1 MTIREIAELMN
12 MRKNRVKLILRE
24 YIFDGYRVKSWEERR
39 RIMLEARPKKITL
52 EMAKFLMTT
61 DTLK

>member
-39 RIMLEARPKKITL
+39 KEGRMEAGKGEI
-52 EMAKFLMTT
+52 
-61 DTLK
+61 